1 MTYNKALI
9 SPDKNKSMFDNIAA
23 RYDFLNKMISLG
35 NDKLWRKKAV
45 DLLNVKDGG
54 NYVDAGCGTAD
65 LAIEIAGRFSGKKGK
80 ILGIDQSEK
89 MLEEG
94 RKKVLSQNLDSIIS
108 LTVGDALK
116 IPVPDSSVD
125 GVISGF
131 VIRNIDD
138 RAGAFAEWLRVL
150 KPGGKCVILE
160 LSKPDNFLILTGYN
174 FFANFV
180 IPFIG
185 LFLSKYKA
193 YKYLI
198 DSIKVFPLPNI
209 FMKMMEE
216 SGFKNIEMKSMTFGV
231 VRVYSGVK

>member
-1 MTYNKALI
+1 MNSYNKALI
-9 SPDKNKSMFDNIAA
+9 SPDKNKSMFDNIAT

-45 DLLNVKDGG
+45 DLLNVKNGG
-54 NYVDAGCGTAD
+54 EYVDAGCGTAD
-65 LAIEIAGRFSGKKGK
+65 LAIEIAGRFSGKNGK

-94 RKKVLSQNLDSIIS
+94 RRKVVSQNLDSIIS

-116 IPVPDSSVD
+116 LPVPDSSVD

-138 RAGAFAEWLRVL
+138 RTGAFTEWLRVL

-160 LSKPDNFLILTGYN
+160 LSKPDNFLTLTGYN

-185 LFLSKYKA
+185 LFLSK
-193 YKYLI
+193 
-198 DSIKVFPLPNI
+198 
-209 FMKMMEE
+209 
-216 SGFKNIEMKSMTFGV
+216 
-231 VRVYSGVK
+231 